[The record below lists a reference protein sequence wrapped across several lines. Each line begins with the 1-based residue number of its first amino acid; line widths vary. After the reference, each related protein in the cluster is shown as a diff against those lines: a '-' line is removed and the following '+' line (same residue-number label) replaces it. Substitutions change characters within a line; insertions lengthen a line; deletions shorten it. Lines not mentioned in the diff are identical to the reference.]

1 MGKGNWIKLNRSIR
15 KHFLWDFSK
24 PLYLMAWV
32 DILMSANFADK
43 KTMIDSKVVL
53 VKRGAFITST
63 VQLSKKWQC
72 SRGTVDRILTLLEED
87 KMITTERTR
96 RYTTVTVENYALYQ
110 DKPTTDRA
118 TDDTTD
124 EQFTVQ
130 LTDNSQYN
138 SRATDDTTDDTTD
151 RAQDKNS
158 KEIYKNIYK
167 NNIKNSEEREEARA
181 RGGGEGADEKDDF
194 HKMLEDNQEL
204 FNRLREK
211 RSKGE
216 CDAG

>member
-72 SRGTVDRILTLLEED
+72 SRGTVDRILTFLEED

-110 DKPTTDRA
+110 DKPTTD
-118 TDDTTD
+118 
-124 EQFTVQ
+124 
-130 LTDNSQYN
+130 
-138 SRATDDTTDDTTD
+138 RATDDTTDDTTD